1 MLSVHMLIRSF
12 ITHIGVLTL
21 GGRLVGLLV
30 VAAVARALP
39 LVALLLLRL
48 ALLLV
53 LLLLLLL
60 ALVSRLLLLLLML
73 LLLVRHCLRESGG
86 ELQMRSKDFVI

>member
-53 LLLLLLL
+53 LLLLLL